1 MYRESDRRDY
11 LLDVEPQ
18 HFSLC
23 ALDLKEALHTST
35 LGMGA
40 PVDLCE
46 LAQVKHGML
55 QNFPPSAGKEGHII
69 KQVQINVYDF

>member
-1 MYRESDRRDY
+1 MHASCLFEGTFTESDRRVN

-40 PVDLCE
+40 PVNLCE

-55 QNFPPSAGKEGHII
+55 PEFLPNPGKAGHYK
-69 KQVQINVYDF
+69 